1 MGRSAMAMKA
11 LLLCAMVVCAASFD
25 CDTLAEPERTRCLD
39 RAADMNIQMVPV
51 DEDIIP
57 SAHTAQEEP
66 SYDEEDEDTDDI
78 MGDLGE
84 GAKTEAK
91 ASATAAAQEDLKLA
105 QASTAGMYD
114 DDVKVARAF
123 SDLTDS
129 MDDLKVHM
137 GQLKMKTNVA
147 KKVQEVKKEF
157 AREEE
162 ERSREL
168 GESDSTSVKKESFG
182 ILDATEADLDKDLTV
197 DYHPDTKPNND
208 ATVDDILGKM
218 HADVQDKTPLDDA
231 TELIQY
237 PVAHEDVDPAVTN
250 DMVLQDLAGSESSLV
265 ERAEIEA
272 KQSEQMDDE
281 QELESQANDLGEA
294 ATTSEDA
301 GDLDAVTSTL
311 IDHPHLSLDTDE
323 TKKEEAAEVVEKD
336 EGKKPGSLG
345 DIGTLDQSNAVG
357 EAAEFAND
365 EDRNEEAI
373 IEKAEQREQEMEK
386 AAQKDMYEDEK
397 AMKDLDARTN
407 EDIVNANKVH

>member
-1 MGRSAMAMKA
+1 MGGIRSAMAMRA
-11 LLLCAMVVCAASFD
+11 FVLLVAMVVCAASFD

-51 DEDIIP
+51 DEEIIP

-147 KKVQEVKKEF
+147 KKVQEVKEEF

-168 GESDSTSVKKESFG
+168 GESDSTSVKKESLG

-218 HADVQDKTPLDDA
+218 HADVQDKTPLADA
-231 TELIQY
+231 
-237 PVAHEDVDPAVTN
+237 
-250 DMVLQDLAGSESSLV
+250 ESSLV

-281 QELESQANDLGEA
+281 QELQSQANDLGEA

-311 IDHPHLSLDTDE
+311 IDHPHLSLDTNE

-336 EGKKPGSLG
+336 EGKKPGSLV

>member
-1 MGRSAMAMKA
+1 MG
-11 LLLCAMVVCAASFD
+11 
-25 CDTLAEPERTRCLD
+25 
-39 RAADMNIQMVPV
+39 
-51 DEDIIP
+51 IIP
-57 SAHTAQEEP
+57 SAHTTQEEP

-147 KKVQEVKKEF
+147 KKVKEVKEEF

-197 DYHPDTKPNND
+197 D
-208 ATVDDILGKM
+208 DILGKM
-218 HADVQDKTPLDDA
+218 HADVKSSSLD
-231 TELIQY
+231 
-237 PVAHEDVDPAVTN
+237 
-250 DMVLQDLAGSESSLV
+250 ESS
-265 ERAEIEA
+265 
-272 KQSEQMDDE
+272 
-281 QELESQANDLGEA
+281 
-294 ATTSEDA
+294 
-301 GDLDAVTSTL
+301 
-311 IDHPHLSLDTDE
+311 
-323 TKKEEAAEVVEKD
+323 
-336 EGKKPGSLG
+336 
-345 DIGTLDQSNAVG
+345 
-357 EAAEFAND
+357 EFSP
-365 EDRNEEAI
+365 
-373 IEKAEQREQEMEK
+373 
-386 AAQKDMYEDEK
+386 
-397 AMKDLDARTN
+397 
-407 EDIVNANKVH
+407 

>member
-11 LLLCAMVVCAASFD
+11 LLLCAMVVCAASID

-51 DEDIIP
+51 DEEIIP
-57 SAHTAQEEP
+57 SA
-66 SYDEEDEDTDDI
+66 
-78 MGDLGE
+78 
-84 GAKTEAK
+84 
-91 ASATAAAQEDLKLA
+91 AAAQEDLKLA

-147 KKVQEVKKEF
+147 KKVQEVKEEF

-168 GESDSTSVKKESFG
+168 GESDSTSVKKESLG

-208 ATVDDILGKM
+208 ATVDDILGKL
-218 HADVQDKTPLDDA
+218 HA
-231 TELIQY
+231 
-237 PVAHEDVDPAVTN
+237 
-250 DMVLQDLAGSESSLV
+250 
-265 ERAEIEA
+265 
-272 KQSEQMDDE
+272 DE
-281 QELESQANDLGEA
+281 QELQSQANDLGEA

-301 GDLDAVTSTL
+301 GPRCCHFHLD
-311 IDHPHLSLDTDE
+311 
-323 TKKEEAAEVVEKD
+323 
-336 EGKKPGSLG
+336 
-345 DIGTLDQSNAVG
+345 
-357 EAAEFAND
+357 
-365 EDRNEEAI
+365 
-373 IEKAEQREQEMEK
+373 
-386 AAQKDMYEDEK
+386 
-397 AMKDLDARTN
+397 
-407 EDIVNANKVH
+407 

>member
-1 MGRSAMAMKA
+1 MGRSAMVMKA
-11 LLLCAMVVCAASFD
+11 LLLCAMVVCVASFD

-51 DEDIIP
+51 DEEIIP

-147 KKVQEVKKEF
+147 KKVQEVKEEF

-168 GESDSTSVKKESFG
+168 GESDSTSVKKESLG
-182 ILDATEADLDKDLTV
+182 IL
-197 DYHPDTKPNND
+197 D

>member
-1 MGRSAMAMKA
+1 MG
-11 LLLCAMVVCAASFD
+11 
-25 CDTLAEPERTRCLD
+25 
-39 RAADMNIQMVPV
+39 
-51 DEDIIP
+51 
-57 SAHTAQEEP
+57 
-66 SYDEEDEDTDDI
+66 
-78 MGDLGE
+78 
-84 GAKTEAK
+84 
-91 ASATAAAQEDLKLA
+91 
-105 QASTAGMYD
+105 
-114 DDVKVARAF
+114 
-123 SDLTDS
+123 
-129 MDDLKVHM
+129 
-137 GQLKMKTNVA
+137 
-147 KKVQEVKKEF
+147 EF

-168 GESDSTSVKKESFG
+168 GESDSTSVKKESLG

-294 ATTSEDA
+294 ATTY
-301 GDLDAVTSTL
+301 
-311 IDHPHLSLDTDE
+311 
-323 TKKEEAAEVVEKD
+323 EAAEVVEKD

-373 IEKAEQREQEMEK
+373 IEKAERREQEMEK

-407 EDIVNANKVH
+407 ADIVNANKVH

>member
-1 MGRSAMAMKA
+1 MG
-11 LLLCAMVVCAASFD
+11 
-25 CDTLAEPERTRCLD
+25 
-39 RAADMNIQMVPV
+39 
-51 DEDIIP
+51 IIP

-147 KKVQEVKKEF
+147 KKVQEVKEEF

-168 GESDSTSVKKESFG
+168 GESDSTSVKKESLG
-182 ILDATEADLDKDLTV
+182 ILDATEA
-197 DYHPDTKPNND
+197 
-208 ATVDDILGKM
+208 DILGKM

-265 ERAEIEA
+265 ERAEIE
-272 KQSEQMDDE
+272 
-281 QELESQANDLGEA
+281 
-294 ATTSEDA
+294 
-301 GDLDAVTSTL
+301 
-311 IDHPHLSLDTDE
+311 
-323 TKKEEAAEVVEKD
+323 
-336 EGKKPGSLG
+336 
-345 DIGTLDQSNAVG
+345 
-357 EAAEFAND
+357 
-365 EDRNEEAI
+365 
-373 IEKAEQREQEMEK
+373 
-386 AAQKDMYEDEK
+386 
-397 AMKDLDARTN
+397 
-407 EDIVNANKVH
+407 

>member
-1 MGRSAMAMKA
+1 MGRSAMAMRA
-11 LLLCAMVVCAASFD
+11 FVLLVAMVVCAASFD

-51 DEDIIP
+51 DEEIIP

-147 KKVQEVKKEF
+147 KKVQEEF

-197 DYHPDTKPNND
+197 DYHPDTKPNDD

-218 HADVQDKTPLDDA
+218 HADVKSSSLD
-231 TELIQY
+231 
-237 PVAHEDVDPAVTN
+237 
-250 DMVLQDLAGSESSLV
+250 ESS
-265 ERAEIEA
+265 
-272 KQSEQMDDE
+272 
-281 QELESQANDLGEA
+281 
-294 ATTSEDA
+294 
-301 GDLDAVTSTL
+301 
-311 IDHPHLSLDTDE
+311 
-323 TKKEEAAEVVEKD
+323 
-336 EGKKPGSLG
+336 
-345 DIGTLDQSNAVG
+345 
-357 EAAEFAND
+357 EFSP
-365 EDRNEEAI
+365 
-373 IEKAEQREQEMEK
+373 
-386 AAQKDMYEDEK
+386 
-397 AMKDLDARTN
+397 
-407 EDIVNANKVH
+407 